1 MQLVHPSAQ
10 TDIKL
15 LSLTSDLCAHLSEA
29 AAKLNA
35 QSNLI
40 LGMSDEQLSAWLKS
54 KGADVG
60 LILEAHIAAATA
72 VNTALEIASTTA
84 TASGAVVHPQRAESR
99 TLIDRLSDQGR
110 QLNFETLTISAIPQ
124 P

>member
-29 AAKLNA
+29 AARLNA

-40 LGMSDEQLSAWLKS
+40 LEMSDENLSAWLQS
-54 KGADVG
+54 KGADIG

-72 VNTALEIASTTA
+72 VNTALEIASA
-84 TASGAVVHPQRAESR
+84 TAKTSGADVQDRRAESR
-99 TLIDRLSDQGR
+99 SLVDRLADQGR
-110 QLNFETLTISAIPQ
+110 QLNFDTLTISATPQ